1 MENAFAYGLR
11 CKFEDGQPGF
21 RAVGKASGCVMQLA
35 RRPLNCLPN
44 RFLNCL
50 PDDGWKKNANFPYL
64 SADSGLSLGVY
75 AYRSIALLANENT
88 KVPGTRDTG
97 IASGLA
103 VPPLTP

>member
-1 MENAFAYGLR
+1 LR
-11 CKFEDGQPGF
+11 CKFEVEQPGF
-21 RAVGKASGCVMQLA
+21 QAVGKVSAYVMQLA
-35 RRPLNCLPN
+35 HRPLDCLLN
-44 RFLNCL
+44 RL

-64 SADSGLSLGVY
+64 SAHSGLSLGVY
-75 AYRSIALLANENT
+75 AYRSPASLENENV